1 MRGSKILLAL
11 VAVLLLAA
19 PFASAEDD
27 LGLPTDKT
35 SGTTYKLVRFDGV
48 VYRIATDVACEL
60 YFHRID
66 DGHHRLSVKPV
77 DDEPIP
83 FCVVVVQWGLF
94 PPVSLGLGMGGTNDW
109 ILGTETGYAEK

>member
-11 VAVLLLAA
+11 VAFTLLAA
-19 PFASAEDD
+19 PLARAGDE

-48 VYRIATDVACEL
+48 VYRVYTEVSCEF
-60 YFHRID
+60 YFQKLD
-66 DGHHRLSVKPV
+66 NEHHLLTIKPAPN
-77 DDEPIP
+77 EPIP
-83 FCVVVVQWGLF
+83 VCDVVIQWGLF
-94 PPVSLGLGMGGTNDW
+94 PPVTLGLDIGGGNNW